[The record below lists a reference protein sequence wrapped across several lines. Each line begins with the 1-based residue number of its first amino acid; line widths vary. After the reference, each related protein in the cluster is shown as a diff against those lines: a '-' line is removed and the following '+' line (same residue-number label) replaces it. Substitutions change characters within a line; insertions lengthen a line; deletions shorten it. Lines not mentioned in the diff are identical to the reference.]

1 MYVLDP
7 VTGTAVHDAYNL
19 GNPVSAAPAIVGNL
33 IIFTTREGAMYKID
47 SSTMTMTP
55 VIDLLTT
62 IDGPLMAYK
71 GIIYVHPQA
80 ALMILI
86 DPVSGKQVGT
96 ISLES

>member
-1 MYVLDP
+1 M
-7 VTGTAVHDAYNL
+7 
-19 GNPVSAAPAIVGNL
+19 GNPVASAPVVVDNL
-33 IIFTTREGAMYKID
+33 IVFATREGSLYKINTT
-47 SSTMTMTP
+47 TMDKTQI
-55 VIDLLTT
+55 IDLKTT

-80 ALMILI
+80 ALMLLI